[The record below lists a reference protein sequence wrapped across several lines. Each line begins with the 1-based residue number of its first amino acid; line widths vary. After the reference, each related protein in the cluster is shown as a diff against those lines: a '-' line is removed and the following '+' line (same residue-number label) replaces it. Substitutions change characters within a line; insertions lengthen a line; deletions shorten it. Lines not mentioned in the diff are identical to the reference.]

1 MTNVAHFDA
10 AEVFDMAIET
20 ERNGKAFY
28 EGAAAAATDPEVKKI
43 MAYLADAEHHHEKA
57 FRTMKA
63 QFAETAAAA
72 PEAYDGERDEYI
84 VALLHSRMFKDE
96 AGALRMIHEMRE
108 DQQALDFAIG
118 FEKDTILFMFEMREV
133 LPEGER
139 ERIDTLIQQ
148 ERTHVR
154 LLQEMK
160 MKRGG

>member
-1 MTNVAHFDA
+1 
-10 AEVFDMAIET
+10 
-20 ERNGKAFY
+20 
-28 EGAAAAATDPEVKKI
+28 
-43 MAYLADAEHHHEKA
+43 MAYLGDAEGHHETA

-63 QFAETAAAA
+63 QFVAAAA
-72 PEAYDGERDEYI
+72 AAAEAYDGERDEYI
-84 VALLHSRMFKDE
+84 NALLHSRMLQDE
-96 AGALRMIHEMRE
+96 SGALQMIHEMKD

-139 ERIDTLIQQ
+139 EQIDTLIQQ

-154 LLQEMK
+154 LLQQMK